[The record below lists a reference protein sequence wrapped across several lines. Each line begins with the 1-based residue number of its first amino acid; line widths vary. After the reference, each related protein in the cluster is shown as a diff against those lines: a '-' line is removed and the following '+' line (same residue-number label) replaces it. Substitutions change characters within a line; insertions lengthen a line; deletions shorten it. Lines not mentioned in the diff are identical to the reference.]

1 MSGRPRAV
9 SDPGAQRALVS
20 LAGMAGE
27 GFEEL
32 LSEFTSELFG
42 VHLLERD
49 ARTWQAL
56 LGDAGE
62 NFFVGFVVSGIVQ
75 GASGLGDAFADS
87 GLSPREMGS
96 YLAYSVDQELRNP
109 TDNHDTVFQNQDS
122 EKNYQKNYQKIDLF
136 KDLRYNQ
143 SKTFV
148 DDPFDDDGQ
157 LLPNVRYQTGE
168 YNYIYE
174 TDDYGRIIW
183 GNALSLM
190 FTKRTSR
197 LKHDPNSPGK
207 RSGDHSGHLFG
218 DRFGGSNKID
228 NLLSQKEL
236 VNLSNYKKLE
246 NSWARALKQGQLVTV
261 EISVLYTGTDSR
273 PTAFEVNYSIDAQLS
288 TVHINNE

>member
-1 MSGRPRAV
+1 MTDPRAQ
-9 SDPGAQRALVS
+9 GALIS
-20 LAGMAGE
+20 LAEMAGE

-32 LSEFTSELFG
+32 LSEFTGELFG

-62 NFFVGFVVSGIVQ
+62 SFFLGFVVSGIVQ
-75 GASGLGDAFADS
+75 GASRLGDFADS
-87 GLSPREMGS
+87 YLSPREMGS

-109 TDNHDTVFQNQDS
+109 TVDPETEFQNQFQ
-122 EKNYQKNYQKIDLF
+122 EKTDQKIDF
-136 KDLRYNQ
+136 PDEAQYNQ
-143 SKTFV
+143 SKVFA
-148 DDPFDDDGQ
+148 DDPFDADGQ

-168 YNYIYE
+168 NRYTYE
-174 TDDYGRIIW
+174 TDDHGRIIW
-183 GNALSLM
+183 GNALSLV

-207 RSGDHSGHLFG
+207 REGDHSGHLFG

-236 VNLSNYKKLE
+236 VNLSTYKKLE
-246 NSWARALKQGQLVTV
+246 NSWAKALKQGKSVSV
-261 EISVLYTGTDSR
+261 EISVVYTGDSSR
-273 PTAFEVNYSIDAQLS
+273 PSAFEVNYSIDAQFYS
-288 TVHINNE
+288 AHIDNE